1 MSAATFSPI
10 PSRHGPPSG
19 ATAVDDGHHHRHWLG
34 DAVRAIKVFVGAAFE
49 VAVLGEYTDEAG
61 VRRRGG
67 TARFRD

>member
-19 ATAVDDGHHHRHWLG
+19 ATAIDDEHHHHRHWLG
-34 DAVRAIKVFVGAAFE
+34 DAMRAIKVFVRAAFE

-61 VRRRGG
+61 VRRR
-67 TARFRD
+67 

>member
-19 ATAVDDGHHHRHWLG
+19 ATAVDDGHHRHWLG

-67 TARFRD
+67 TARVRD